1 MRDDSKFYDAIAEG
15 YDELH
20 MAEQL
25 RKMSD
30 ILAALGSD
38 IPKKAEK
45 LLDVGCGSGI
55 STSVWS
61 CDCTGIDPS
70 EKLVDVAKK
79 NYPKKKFLVGK
90 AEELPFP
97 DDSFDMVIC
106 VTAIHNFADVRKGI
120 SEMKRVGKKKFVITI
135 LRKSGQA
142 EDIEKLVIL
151 NFKVKKIVMEEK
163 DIIMVCEKHS
173 WGKGPSKRV
182 VSSTALGT
190 MQGT

>member
-1 MRDDSKFYDAIAEG
+1 MSDDSKFYDSIAEG

-30 ILAALGSD
+30 ILAALGTD
-38 IPKKAEK
+38 IPKKTEK

-70 EKLVDVAKK
+70 EKLIGIAKK

-97 DDSFDMVIC
+97 DRSFDIVIC
-106 VTAIHNFADVRKGI
+106 VTSIHNFDDVRKGI
-120 SEMKRVGKKKFVITI
+120 FEMKRVGKDRFAITV
-135 LRKSGQA
+135 LRKSQKVD
-142 EDIEKLVIL
+142 EIEKLIII
-151 NFKVKKIVMEEK
+151 NFRIKKVVMEDK
-163 DIIMVCEKHS
+163 DLIFIC
-173 WGKGPSKRV
+173 KRRD
-182 VSSTALGT
+182 
-190 MQGT
+190 